1 MSVNING
8 KRIRKARIFNRM
20 TITELAEKIGVTKQ
34 MISKYEHNQSNISLG
49 TLQKVIRILE
59 FPVNFFLE
67 DDKFVYENKGTF
79 YRSRLTSTQA
89 EKQPSETYK
98 KAAAIL
104 RDYLESYIDFPKLD
118 NESLNYTSPEDAAIK
133 LRNK

>member
-8 KRIRKARIFNRM
+8 KRIREARIFNRM

-49 TLQKVIRILE
+49 TLQKIIRILG

-79 YRSRLTSTQA
+79 YRNSTS
-89 EKQPSETYK
+89 S
-98 KAAAIL
+98 
-104 RDYLESYIDFPKLD
+104 
-118 NESLNYTSPEDAAIK
+118 
-133 LRNK
+133 